1 MAQLSIGAAWEETL
15 AFVKREGTLLFP
27 VALMFLA
34 LPAVILQLLTPGD
47 LRATKAV
54 EGAATAAPQLPPTFL
69 LSMLVVILIAMLGT
83 LAINALALRPGIS
96 VAEALHL
103 AVRRLPVLI
112 GAALLLI
119 LGFAG
124 LLLILSIVGGG
135 LAAALGMGAAMS
147 LVALLAAPVLL
158 FVAVRLL
165 LLNAVV
171 IDEPVNAPQAI
182 RHGWRLTMGQF
193 WKLLGFIGVL
203 IILMI
208 VVQLVSQSLFG
219 IAGSLIGGTTLSV
232 LLAGLAVAVVNAVI
246 QVYYL
251 VMTCRIY
258 RQLAG

>member
-54 EGAATAAPQLPPTFL
+54 EGAAAAPQLPPMFL
-69 LSMLVVILIAMLGT
+69 LSMLIVILIAMLGT

-96 VAEALHL
+96 VAEALQL

-112 GAALLLI
+112 GAALLLV

-124 LLLILSIVGGG
+124 LLLILSIIGGG
-135 LAAALGMGAAMS
+135 LAAAMGMGAAMS
-147 LVALLAAPVLL
+147 LVAVLAAPVLL

-171 IDEPVNAPQAI
+171 IDQPVNAPQAI

-208 VVQLVSQSLFG
+208 VVQLVSQSIFG
-219 IAGSLIGGTTLSV
+219 IAGSLIGGTTMSV

>member
-1 MAQLSIGAAWEETL
+1 MAQLSIGSAWEETV

-27 VALMFLA
+27 VALVFLA
-34 LPAVILQLLTPGD
+34 LPAVILQLLMPED
-47 LRATKAV
+47 LRAAGAV
-54 EGAATAAPQLPPTFL
+54 EDVNAAPHLPPMFL
-69 LSMLVVILIAMLGT
+69 FSMLVVILIAMLGT

-103 AVRRLPVLI
+103 ALRRMPVLI
-112 GAALLLI
+112 GAALLLM

-124 LLLILSIVGGG
+124 LLLIFSLIGGG
-135 LAAALGMGAAMS
+135 LAAAMGMGPAMS
-147 LVALLAAPVLL
+147 LAAVIAVPVLL
-158 FVAVRLL
+158 FVTVRLL

-171 IDEPVNAPQAI
+171 ISEPVSASEAI

-193 WKLLGFIGVL
+193 WKLLGFIVVL
-203 IILMI
+203 IMLMI
-208 VVQLVSQSLFG
+208 VVQLVSRSIFG
-219 IAGSLIGGTTLSV
+219 IAGSVIGGTTLSV
-232 LLAGLAVAVVNAVI
+232 LLAGLAVAVVNAIV